1 MPRGRVW
8 HTVSVQL
15 CQTLASQ
22 VWCKLA
28 TCTWA
33 CSVSPDGWTGGW
45 RHTQAQSII
54 PNPLPWF
61 SSCQR
66 RAASVSLAAFHLF
79 RCQWAGNSHS
89 CTLLDIAGWQPLGL
103 LLHDWWV
110 KSGSCLQQHRGIW
123 DTSPALGC
131 KHIHLSAVVTR
142 MIKRGKVERDK
153 MSVESQLD
161 EKGKKDQKGAWL
173 MDLHAGQGIHTLR
186 IPLTYPCPLPI
197 LRHIEVGLDWF
208 MPRAHWHWA
217 SSDKEA
223 YTDVLPCHHSFLDF
237 LNRGLDRDGKQTGKL
252 WAYVSIPA
260 TLVCSSLYPWSD
272 YGLRWTVKTATA
284 SNEVKTLQ
292 SLKAASHSHLGLV
305 LSLSQTWQ

>member
-1 MPRGRVW
+1 MPRSRVGQ
-8 HTVSVQL
+8 TVSVQL

-45 RHTQAQSII
+45 RHTQAQSI

-66 RAASVSLAAFHLF
+66 HAASVSLAAFHLF

-153 MSVESQLD
+153 MPVESQLD

-223 YTDVLPCHHSFLDF
+223 YTDMCYLAITPSLTFSTEVWTGMGSRLANFGLMSPFLPHLFAVPC
-237 LNRGLDRDGKQTGKL
+237 TPE
-252 WAYVSIPA
+252 V
-260 TLVCSSLYPWSD
+260 T
-272 YGLRWTVKTATA
+272 TA
-284 SNEVKTLQ
+284 SDEQSKLLQ
-292 SLKAASHSHLGLV
+292 QVMKWKLYSHWKLLLTHI
-305 LSLSQTWQ
+305 